1 MKLITYL
8 GVMAVLAVFA
18 GCGDDAE
25 KETPVTKEET
35 NKSAA
40 AVKLITLDPGHFHA
54 ALVQKTMYPGID
66 PEVHVYAPE
75 GPEVTAHLALIDQYN
90 TRPENPA
97 KWKEVVYTGT
107 DYRNKMLSEKK
118 GNVVVLS
125 GNNRHKTEFIQESVN
140 AGLDVLADKPMAIND
155 GDFLLLSKSFEE
167 AKAKK
172 VMLYDIMTERSE
184 ITNILQKE
192 FAAIPELFGELTKGT
207 PEDPAIMLESVHY
220 YYKFVSGKALTRPVW
235 FFDPLQQG
243 EAVADVGTHLVDLV
257 HWEFFPGQALDYKS
271 DIVMGKS
278 KIWFTPMTLSQF
290 TAVTKKDSFPEFLK
304 KYVVKDT
311 VLQTH
316 SNGEVNY
323 SVKGV
328 HARVIARWD
337 YQAKEGGDT
346 HYAIA
351 KGSKAQLIIKQGKE
365 EKYLPTLY
373 ILPVKGQEKAF
384 DTAVSAA
391 VNKIAGL
398 YPGVSSVK
406 HKNGYQV
413 IIPDSYKVGH
423 EAHFAQ
429 VMERY
434 LSYLKEG
441 NLPSWEVPNMLAKYY
456 VTTKSAETAEIRK

>member
-1 MKLITYL
+1 MKLTTYL
-8 GVMAVLAVFA
+8 GVMAMFPVLA
-18 GCGDDAE
+18 GCGGEAE
-25 KETPVTKEET
+25 KPVAKEEKKT
-35 NKSAA
+35 SAA
-40 AVKLITLDPGHFHA
+40 AVRLITLDPGHFHA

-90 TRPENPA
+90 TRTDKPA
-97 KWKEVVYTGT
+97 TWKEVVYTGT

-125 GNNRHKTEFIQESVN
+125 GNNRQKTEFIQESVD
-140 AGLDVLADKPMAIND
+140 AGLNVLADKPMAIND
-155 GDFLLLSKSFEE
+155 GDFLLLSKSFDE
-167 AKAKK
+167 AKAKN

-184 ITNILQKE
+184 ITNMLQKE

-207 PEDPAIMLESVHY
+207 PENPAIILESVHY
-220 YYKFVSGKALTRPVW
+220 YYKLVSGKGLTRPVW

-257 HWEFFPGQALDYKS
+257 HWEFFPTQVLDYKS

-328 HARVIARWD
+328 NVRVIARWD

-351 KGSKAQLIIKQGKE
+351 KGSKANLIIRQGKE

-373 ILPVKGQEKAF
+373 IMPSTGKDKAF
-384 DTAVSAA
+384 DTIVSTS
-391 VNKIAGL
+391 VNKIAAV
-398 YPGVSSVK
+398 YPGVSVMK
-406 HKNGYQV
+406 YKDGYQV

-423 EAHFAQ
+423 EAHFGQ
-429 VMERY
+429 VMVRY
-434 LSYLKEG
+434 LSYMKDG
-441 NLPSWEVPNMLAKYY
+441 KLPSWEVPNMLAKYY
-456 VTTKSAETAEIRK
+456 VTTQSAKTAKIGK

>member
-8 GVMAVLAVFA
+8 SVMAILPVLA
-18 GCGDDAE
+18 GCGDEGE
-25 KETPVTKEET
+25 KQKPVAKEEKK
-35 NKSAA
+35 NPAA
-40 AVKLITLDPGHFHA
+40 AIRLITLDPGHFHA

-66 PEVHVYAPE
+66 PEVYVYAPD
-75 GPEVTAHLALIDQYN
+75 GPEVTAHLALIDQYKS
-90 TRPENPA
+90 RPENPA
-97 KWKEVVYTGT
+97 TWKEVVYTGT
-107 DYRNKMLSEKK
+107 DYLNKMLSEKK

-125 GNNRHKTEFIQESVN
+125 GNNRQKTEFIQQSVD
-140 AGLDVLADKPMAIND
+140 AGLNVLADKPMAIND
-155 GDFLLLSKSFEE
+155 GDFLLLTKSFDE

-172 VMLYDIMTERSE
+172 VLLYDIMTERSE

-192 FAAIPELFGELTKGT
+192 LAAIPELFGELTKGT
-207 PEDPAIMLESVHY
+207 PENPAILLESVHY
-220 YYKFVSGKALTRPVW
+220 YYKFVSGKGLTRPVW

-243 EAVADVGTHLVDLV
+243 EAIADVGTHLVDLV
-257 HWEFFPGQALDYKS
+257 NWEFFPEQALDYKS

-278 KIWFTPMTLSQF
+278 RIWFTPMTLSQF
-290 TAVTKKDSFPEFLK
+290 SAVTKKDSFPDFLK
-304 KYVVKDT
+304 KYVVKDSI
-311 VLQTH
+311 LQTH

-351 KGSKAQLIIKQGKE
+351 KGSKVNLVIKQGKE

-373 ILPVKGQEKAF
+373 IMPVKSRDKAF

-391 VNKIAGL
+391 VMKIAAK
-398 YPGVSSVK
+398 YPGISTQK
-406 HKNGYQV
+406 YKDGFQV

-434 LSYLKEG
+434 LAYLKDG
-441 NLPSWEVPNMLAKYY
+441 NLPSWEIPNMLAKYH
-456 VTTKSAETAEIRK
+456 VTTQSAKTSELSK